1 MNGSVRRTLM
11 TMILAAAALMGAGA
25 QNVEQLL
32 QPTARLVRSSV
43 WSLDTLQMDSLYDH
57 WNAYAEAHPKDEQ
70 AWRNLFEVNRER
82 STHFQGRMEESRA
95 YTQRTNVVGRM
106 EQAIPESYT
115 FYYCAYEGH
124 YEFQKMKSP
133 HRGAAGGLAE
143 APYDMASYI
152 RARNQFADRAI
163 ELLPDD
169 ALAYDYELWAS
180 YLIRE
185 KAGEDSTQLTRLL
198 TRYFDSGLYP
208 AEELQYHFNELQGMD
223 EGAIY
228 IGATEGD
235 ITGKLI
241 LQLVM
246 GVHRDKLLYNDNC
259 ASYRPY
265 LEAFFRSAGLSQDF
279 FDPEGEWAKT
289 EEQFEEQRLNIRY
302 ICQHA
307 QRPVYFSASS
317 LSHLIVGEGLP
328 DDLKACLY
336 NEGLTMR
343 YSAKPYDNL
352 AAKRR
357 NVEERY
363 RLEYL
368 RLSFRPSEERDD
380 TRRFRQSTGFLAFN
394 YLLLL
399 NDLMPYYKA
408 HSPGRYAW
416 LNSLFTDVLAQ
427 MVKKNVGG
435 YGCDAG
441 MFYIK
446 EVTEGGLHYEVTREP
461 IIQLEDGVKFDKKQR
476 QLLIK
481 TVPVTTTNYSNYT
494 SSK

>member
-1 MNGSVRRTLM
+1 M
-11 TMILAAAALMGAGA
+11 
-25 QNVEQLL
+25 
-32 QPTARLVRSSV
+32 RLIKSDV
-43 WSLDTLQMDSLYDH
+43 WSLDTLQLDSLYDY
-57 WNAYAEAHPKDEQ
+57 WNDYVLAHPKNEQ
-70 AWRNLFEVNRER
+70 AWRNLFEISNER
-82 STHFQGRMEESRA
+82 SVRFWGNMEGARA
-95 YTQRTNVVGRM
+95 YKQQKNVVGRM
-106 EQAIPESYT
+106 EEAIPDSYT
-115 FYYCAYEGH
+115 FNYCAYES
-124 YEFQKMKSP
+124 YYQKKV
-133 HRGAAGGLAE
+133 GE
-143 APYDMASYI
+143 PYDWAAY
-152 RARNQFADRAI
+152 ARVHNQYAERAI
-163 ELLPDD
+163 ELLPED
-169 ALAYDYELWAS
+169 AQADDYELWAS
-180 YLIRE
+180 YLMRE

-235 ITGKLI
+235 IIGKLI
-241 LQLVM
+241 LQLVLH
-246 GVHRDKLLYNDNC
+246 VHRDKLLYNDNC

-265 LEAFFRSAGLSQDF
+265 LEAFFRSAGLSQDY

-317 LSHLIVGEGLP
+317 LSRLIVGEGLP

-368 RLSFRPSEERDD
+368 RLSFRPDQE
-380 TRRFRQSTGFLAFN
+380 TGYGRRFGWPSDFLAFN

-435 YGCDAG
+435 YGREGG

>member
-1 MNGSVRRTLM
+1 
-11 TMILAAAALMGAGA
+11 
-25 QNVEQLL
+25 
-32 QPTARLVRSSV
+32 
-43 WSLDTLQMDSLYDH
+43 MDSLYDY
-57 WNAYAEAHPKDEQ
+57 WNAYVEAHPKDEQ

-82 STHFQGRMEESRA
+82 SAHFQGRMEESRA

-106 EQAIPESYT
+106 EEAIPGSYT
-115 FYYCAYEGH
+115 FYYCAYEG
-124 YEFQKMKSP
+124 YYQK
-133 HRGAAGGLAE
+133 HVGV
-143 APYDMASYI
+143 PYD
-152 RARNQFADRAI
+152 RAAYARVRNEYAERAI
-163 ELLPDD
+163 ELLPADV
-169 ALAYDYELWAS
+169 AAYDYEGWISHL
-180 YLIRE
+180 LMQ
-185 KAGEDSTQLTRLL
+185 KTGQDTTQLTRVL
-198 TRYFDSGLYP
+198 TRYFESGLYP
-208 AEELQYHFNELQGMD
+208 AEALQYHFNELQGMD

-228 IGATEGD
+228 IGASEGD

-241 LQLVM
+241 LQYVL

-265 LEAFFRSAGLSQDF
+265 LEVFFQSAGLSQDF

-289 EEQFEEQRLNIRY
+289 SDQFEEQRLIIRH
-302 ICQHA
+302 ICQQA

-317 LSHLIVGEGLP
+317 LSRLIVGEGLS

-368 RLSFRPSEERDD
+368 RLSFLPNDYSKD
-380 TRRFRQSTGFLAFN
+380 TRRFKEPTDLLAFN
-394 YLLLL
+394 YLLLF

-408 HSPGRYAW
+408 HSPERHAW

-427 MVKKNVGG
+427 MVKKDVSG
-435 YGCDAG
+435 YGFG
-441 MFYIK
+441 GSMFHIE
-446 EVTEGGLHYEVTREP
+446 EVTEGGRHFEVTREP
-461 IIQLEDGVKFDKKQR
+461 FARDEAIKGVRLDETRR
-476 QLLIK
+476 QVLIK
-481 TVPVTTTNYSNYT
+481 TEPLESE
-494 SSK
+494 K

>member
-1 MNGSVRRTLM
+1 MKRAFLSFIVA
-11 TMILAAAALMGAGA
+11 IAAFITTGA
-25 QNVEQLL
+25 QTEERFTYTQM
-32 QPTARLVRSSV
+32 
-43 WSLDTLQMDSLYDH
+43 WSFDTLKLDSMYRS
-57 WNAYAEAHPKDEQ
+57 WEERVEASPKDEQ
-70 AWRNLFEVNRER
+70 AWRNLFEIYHARKVITPREQQDAYR
-82 STHFQGRMEESRA
+82 RA
-95 YTQRTNVVGRM
+95 CNVMQRM

-115 FYYCAYEGH
+115 FYYSAYQGG
-124 YEFQKMKSP
+124 YEYEKYRGKSY
-133 HRGAAGGLAE
+133 GIAE
-143 APYDMASYI
+143 YVAF
-152 RARNQFADRAI
+152 RNQFADRAI
-163 ELLPDD
+163 ELLPED
-169 ALAYDYELWAS
+169 AQADDYELWAS
-180 YLIRE
+180 YLMRE

-368 RLSFRPSEERDD
+368 RLSFRPDQETGYS
-380 TRRFRQSTGFLAFN
+380 RRFGLPSDWLAFN

-408 HSPGRYAW
+408 HSPERHAW

-435 YGCDAG
+435 YGREGG

-446 EVTEGGLHYEVTREP
+446 RVAEGGLHFEVVQEP
-461 IIQLEDGVKFDKKQR
+461 YLLANPDDDATMQQR
-476 QLLIK
+476 KRAEQKAKTHVLIK
-481 TVPVTTTNYSNYT
+481 TEPIESE
-494 SSK
+494 K

>member
-1 MNGSVRRTLM
+1 MKRAFLSF
-11 TMILAAAALMGAGA
+11 IIAIAAFITTGA
-25 QNVEQLL
+25 QTEERFTYTQM
-32 QPTARLVRSSV
+32 
-43 WSLDTLQMDSLYDH
+43 WSFDTLKLDSMYRS
-57 WNAYAEAHPKDEQ
+57 WEERVEASPKDEQ
-70 AWRNLFEVNRER
+70 AWRNLFEIYNARKVI
-82 STHFQGRMEESRA
+82 TPMEQQDAYRRA
-95 YTQRTNVVGRM
+95 CNVMQRM

-115 FYYCAYEGH
+115 FYCSAYQGG
-124 YEFQKMKSP
+124 YEYEKY
-133 HRGAAGGLAE
+133 RGKPYGIAE
-143 APYDMASYI
+143 YVAF
-152 RARNQFADRAI
+152 RNQFADRAI
-163 ELLPDD
+163 ELLPED
-169 ALAYDYELWAS
+169 AQADDYELWAS
-180 YLIRE
+180 YLMRE
-185 KAGEDSTQLTRLL
+185 AGEDSTQLTRLL

-223 EGAIY
+223 KGAIY

-235 ITGKLI
+235 LIGKLI
-241 LQLVM
+241 LQLVLH
-246 GVHRDKLLYNDNC
+246 VHRDKLLYNDNC

-265 LEAFFRSAGLSQDF
+265 LEAFFQSAGLSQDYF
-279 FDPEGEWAKT
+279 GPEGEWAKAK
-289 EEQFEEQRLNIRY
+289 EQFEEQRLNIRH

-317 LSHLIVGEGLP
+317 LSRMIVGEGLP

-380 TRRFRQSTGFLAFN
+380 TRRFRQSTNFLAFN

-416 LNSLFTDVLAQ
+416 LNSLFNDILSQ
-427 MVKKNVGG
+427 LRRQGLGG
-435 YGCDAG
+435 LGGFGSVYI
-441 MFYIK
+441 IK
-446 EVTEGGLHYEVTREP
+446 EITDGGLHYEVIDDPTR
-461 IIQLEDGVKFDKKQR
+461 FDAFSRKANNIPGDAVPR
-476 QLLIK
+476 VLFR
-481 TVPVTTTNYSNYT
+481 TEPVTTTNYSNYT
-494 SSK
+494 NIK